1 MVKRVARNPF
11 DDIERTFDEW
21 WRAMVTSDGE
31 GGTNP
36 WGSRTPDVE
45 VIEEGESIV
54 VLADLPEAR
63 AEDLRVDV
71 SPLRVVI
78 AGTNKLVATTGL
90 EGAAT
95 LKRREGA
102 EAFQHTVPLP
112 TEVLPE
118 GASAQYNNG
127 ILEVVL
133 PKRDPAAT

>member
-1 MVKRVARNPF
+1 MNRVARNPF

-21 WRAMVTSDGE
+21 WRAMVTSDIP
-31 GGTNP
+31 GGAGP

-45 VIEEGESIV
+45 VIEEGESVV

-78 AGTNKLVATTGL
+78 AGTNKVVATPQQDGVTF
-90 EGAAT
+90 
-95 LKRREGA
+95 KRREGA

-112 TEVLPE
+112 KEVLPE

-127 ILEVVL
+127 ILEIVL
-133 PKRDPAAT
+133 PKRDPSSG